1 MPENLQEPFC
11 EWDSAINPEAHLYT
25 MGNAEEVLPGVCRP
39 FVANFIQRW
48 DRIWHLQLAK
58 DLDVEDLVRIPEVPE
73 ALILPIVAG
82 RFAINV
88 GFVNNFSA
96 TYSVGEG
103 SDYLEASF
111 EGSETLHSEAST
123 DEERAA
129 VAYSRLVKKGETSTE
144 RAQAERREAVPR
156 YQESLYRNWQVASD
170 DELIHAV
177 DEATD
182 LAGRVFT
189 SHYHNSTAGGE
200 LLSALNKR
208 LDAQVPDHPEDW
220 GTRISS
226 GLSDVESSRPAKA
239 IWDLSRVIKGL
250 PVLADSFAALSPEE
264 ILENLNTP
272 SSQDWEVFKNA
283 FDEFIEELGYRGQR
297 ETDPSQKT
305 WNENPSFVISSLKAN
320 LAAADDRNPYIL
332 EEKQVAEREVLEAEI
347 VGAFSEAEQ
356 PGFRRDL
363 ALVQELTSGREYT
376 KATWAMSC
384 RTCRPPMIELGARLV
399 DRNVIEEV
407 EDIFFL
413 LYDEVAPAIHGE
425 LSGNDAKK
433 KIEERKGVYEKLK
446 GYFPP
451 VLFERPFE
459 LEPITEQEA
468 VAEASYEGQG
478 ISPGT
483 ARGPARVVQ
492 SVEEALEV
500 DLKPGEILVA
510 PFTDAPWTPLF
521 IPAAGVVVETGG
533 VLSHA
538 ATVAREYGIPAV
550 SNVRGAASGLIVNGA
565 IVSLDGVSGE
575 VTVSPPEAPEL

>member
-1 MPENLQEPFC
+1 MPENLKEPFC
-11 EWDSAINPEAHLYT
+11 EWDSTINPEANLYT

-73 ALILPIVAG
+73 ASILAIVAG
-82 RFAINV
+82 RFTINV
-88 GFVNNFSA
+88 GFVTNFSA

-103 SDYLEASF
+103 SDYLEAFF
-111 EGSETLHSEAST
+111 EGGEILHSEAST

-129 VAYSRLVKKGETSTE
+129 KSYLRLIKMGETSTE
-144 RAQAERREAVPR
+144 RAQAERREAAAR
-156 YQESLYRNWQVASD
+156 YRESLFRNWQVASD
-170 DELIHAV
+170 GELLHAV

-182 LAGRVFT
+182 LSGRVFT

-208 LDAQVPDHPEDW
+208 LDAQVSDHPEDW

-250 PVLADSFAALSPEE
+250 PVLADIFASLATEE
-264 ILENLNTP
+264 ILANLNVP
-272 SSQDWEVFKNA
+272 SSQDWEVLKRA
-283 FDEFIEELGYRGQR
+283 FGEFIEELGYRGQR

-305 WNENPSFVISSLKAN
+305 WNENSSFVISSLKAN
-320 LAAADDRNPYIL
+320 LAAADDRNPYVL
-332 EEKQVAEREVLEAEI
+332 EKKQVSERESLESEI
-347 VGAFSEAEQ
+347 VSSFSEKEQ
-356 PGFRRDL
+356 SGFRRDL

-384 RTCRPPMIELGARLV
+384 RTCRPPMIELGTRLV
-399 DRNVIEEV
+399 DKNVIGDV

-425 LSGNDAKK
+425 ISENDAKK
-433 KIEERKGVYEKLK
+433 KIKERKVVYENLK

-459 LEPITEQEA
+459 LEPIIEQEA
-468 VAEASYEGQG
+468 VAEATYEGQG
-478 ISPGT
+478 ISPGS
-483 ARGPARVVQ
+483 ASGPARVVR
-492 SVEEALEV
+492 SVEEALEI

-565 IVSLDGVSGE
+565 IISLDGASGE
-575 VTVSPPEAPEL
+575 VTVSPPDTPEL